1 VAENEKPP
9 SEDQMQVCK
18 PLSIHPTPL
27 NPKTK
32 MSKTRKGEMVAGI
45 VLTPYFQHAIFCQ
58 SFSQAPV
65 KSIILQNAN
74 FFMQS
79 TVNATLD
86 GTK

>member
-1 VAENEKPP
+1 
-9 SEDQMQVCK
+9 
-18 PLSIHPTPL
+18 
-27 NPKTK
+27 
-32 MSKTRKGEMVAGI
+32 MSKTRTGEEVAGI

-79 TVNATLD
+79 TVNAAQD
-86 GTK
+86 GAK

>member
-1 VAENEKPP
+1 MREK
-9 SEDQMQVCK
+9 
-18 PLSIHPTPL
+18 
-27 NPKTK
+27 
-32 MSKTRKGEMVAGI
+32 VAGI

-58 SFSQAPV
+58 SFSQAPL

-86 GTK
+86 GAK